1 MSLFGDASAM
11 LADFKLSAASAGL
24 PVTSRSPPALFAV
37 IGILRALPRLFGL
50 TNLVRQGCFR
60 PGTVDGI

>member
-24 PVTSRSPPALFAV
+24 PVTARSPPLLSLLKSSDKTMLKLSF
-37 IGILRALPRLFGL
+37 
-50 TNLVRQGCFR
+50 
-60 PGTVDGI
+60 